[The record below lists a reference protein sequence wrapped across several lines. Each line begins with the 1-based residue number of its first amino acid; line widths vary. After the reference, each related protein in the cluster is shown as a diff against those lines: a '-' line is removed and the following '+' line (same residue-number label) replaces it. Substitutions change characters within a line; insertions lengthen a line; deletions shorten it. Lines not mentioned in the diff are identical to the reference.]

1 MATKKPN
8 TENKAP
14 ADAVATKATAAPS
27 ENDNLNNPPKT
38 EPVSDAER
46 EAKAEELAKQ
56 NEARAKAQASASSTE
71 SKDSPDDVA
80 KSNAEAAVAP
90 VIEGM
95 EDQPEVQERVRQAL
109 GNAGETPK
117 PTMVNGR
124 YVGDKK
130 LNEDTG
136 EWEDDEEAVA
146 TAGARRPSDIFD
158 RIGDAFLHEAQRLVI
173 EEIARAA
180 GLVDDTTDLPEG
192 MPTSKSTASLRT
204 DVSGFGGYAAGGGV
218 GARPVA
224 PGKDGKA
231 QAE

>member
-14 ADAVATKATAAPS
+14 AAAAAKS

-38 EPVSDAER
+38 EPMSDAER
-46 EAKAEELAKQ
+46 EAKAEELTKQ
-56 NEARAKAQASASSTE
+56 NEAQAQASASSAE

-80 KSNAEAAVAP
+80 ESNAEAAIAP

-130 LNEDTG
+130 LNEKTG
-136 EWEDDEEAVA
+136 EWEDDEDAVD

-180 GLVDDTTDLPEG
+180 GMGDDTTDLPEG

>member
-1 MATKKPN
+1 MATKKSS
-8 TENKAP
+8 TQNKAP
-14 ADAVATKATAAPS
+14 AATAAKP

-56 NEARAKAQASASSTE
+56 NEAQAKADAEAKTQASANTNE

-80 KSNAEAAVAP
+80 ESNAEAAIAP

-130 LNEDTG
+130 FNEKTG
-136 EWEDDEEAVA
+136 EWEADEDAVA

-158 RIGDAFLHEAQRLVI
+158 RIGEAFPHERQRLVI

-180 GLVDDTTDLPEG
+180 GLGDDSTDLPEG
-192 MPTSKSTASLRT
+192 MPATKSTASLRT

>member
-1 MATKKPN
+1 MATKKPD

-14 ADAVATKATAAPS
+14 AAAAAKS

-46 EAKAEELAKQ
+46 EAKAEELTKQ
-56 NEARAKAQASASSTE
+56 NEAQA
-71 SKDSPDDVA
+71 KDSPDDVA
-80 KSNAEAAVAP
+80 ESNAEAAIAP

-95 EDQPEVQERVRQAL
+95 EDQPEVQERVRQVL
-109 GNAGETPK
+109 GNAGESPK

-130 LNEDTG
+130 FNEKTG
-136 EWEDDEEAVA
+136 EWEDDEDAAA

-180 GLVDDTTDLPEG
+180 GLGDDTTDLPEG

>member
-1 MATKKPN
+1 MATNKSS
-8 TENKAP
+8 TQNKAP
-14 ADAVATKATAAPS
+14 AVETAKAATAAPT

-56 NEARAKAQASASSTE
+56 NEARAKADAEA
-71 SKDSPDDVA
+71 KDSPDDVA
-80 KSNAEAAVAP
+80 ESNAEAAIAP

-130 LNEDTG
+130 FNEKTG
-136 EWEDDEEAVA
+136 EW
-146 TAGARRPSDIFD
+146 
-158 RIGDAFLHEAQRLVI
+158 
-173 EEIARAA
+173 
-180 GLVDDTTDLPEG
+180 
-192 MPTSKSTASLRT
+192 
-204 DVSGFGGYAAGGGV
+204 
-218 GARPVA
+218 
-224 PGKDGKA
+224 
-231 QAE
+231 

>member
-1 MATKKPN
+1 MATKKPS

-14 ADAVATKATAAPS
+14 AATAANT

-46 EAKAEELAKQ
+46 EAKAEELAK
-56 NEARAKAQASASSTE
+56 
-71 SKDSPDDVA
+71 
-80 KSNAEAAVAP
+80 SNAEAAIAP

-109 GNAGETPK
+109 GNAGESPK
-117 PTMVNGR
+117 PTMVNGK

-130 LNEDTG
+130 FNEKTG
-136 EWEDDEEAVA
+136 EWEDDEDAVA

-180 GLVDDTTDLPEG
+180 GLGDDTTDLPEG

>member
-1 MATKKPN
+1 MAAKKP
-8 TENKAP
+8 TTKPTTQAQ
-14 ADAVATKATAAPS
+14 AVPQTQAAPQAT
-27 ENDNLNNPPKT
+27 EPDNLNNPPKT
-38 EPVSDAER
+38 EPVSEAER
-46 EAKAEELAKQ
+46 VARAEATTQQ
-56 NEARAKAQASASSTE
+56 NEAAAKAQASDQQAPET
-71 SKDSPDDVA
+71 PDAVA
-80 KSNAEAAVAP
+80 ESNAEAAIAP

-95 EDQPEVQERVRQAL
+95 EDQPEVKERVRQAL

-130 LNEDTG
+130 LNEETG
-136 EWEDDEEAVA
+136 EWEDDADAVA

-180 GLVDDTTDLPEG
+180 GLGDDTTDLPEG
-192 MPTSKSTASLRT
+192 MPTAKSTASLRT

-231 QAE
+231 QVE

>member
-1 MATKKPN
+1 MATKKPD

-14 ADAVATKATAAPS
+14 AAAAAKS

-38 EPVSDAER
+38 EPVSDADR
-46 EAKAEELAKQ
+46 EAKAEEQ
-56 NEARAKAQASASSTE
+56 
-71 SKDSPDDVA
+71 A

-95 EDQPEVQERVRQAL
+95 EDQPEVKERVRQAL

-130 LNEDTG
+130 FNEKTG
-136 EWEDDEEAVA
+136 EWEDDEDAVA

-180 GLVDDTTDLPEG
+180 GMGDDTTDLPEG

-218 GARPVA
+218 GARPVS

>member
-1 MATKKPN
+1 MATNKSS
-8 TENKAP
+8 TQNKAP
-14 ADAVATKATAAPS
+14 AAAAAKA

-56 NEARAKAQASASSTE
+56 NEAQAKE
-71 SKDSPDDVA
+71 SPDDVA
-80 KSNAEAAVAP
+80 ESNAEAAIAP

-130 LNEDTG
+130 FNEKTG
-136 EWEDDEEAVA
+136 EWEDDEDAAA

-180 GLVDDTTDLPEG
+180 GLGDDTTDLPEG

>member
-1 MATKKPN
+1 MATNKSS
-8 TENKAP
+8 TQNKAP
-14 ADAVATKATAAPS
+14 AVETAKAQA

-46 EAKAEELAKQ
+46 EAKAEELTKQ
-56 NEARAKAQASASSTE
+56 NEAQAKTQAST
-71 SKDSPDDVA
+71 SPDDVA
-80 KSNAEAAVAP
+80 ESNAEAAIAP

-95 EDQPEVQERVRQAL
+95 EDQPEVQERVRQVL
-109 GNAGETPK
+109 GNAGESPK

-130 LNEDTG
+130 LNEKTG
-136 EWEDDEEAVA
+136 EWEDDEDAVA

-180 GLVDDTTDLPEG
+180 GLGDNTTDLPEG

-231 QAE
+231 QVS

>member
-1 MATKKPN
+1 MATNKSS
-8 TENKAP
+8 TQNKAP
-14 ADAVATKATAAPS
+14 A
-27 ENDNLNNPPKT
+27 DNLNNPPKT
-38 EPVSDAER
+38 EPVSDADR

-56 NEARAKAQASASSTE
+56 NEAQAKTQAST
-71 SKDSPDDVA
+71 SPDDVA
-80 KSNAEAAVAP
+80 ESNAEAAIAP

-95 EDQPEVQERVRQAL
+95 EDRPEVQDRVRQAL

-130 LNEDTG
+130 FNEKTG
-136 EWEDDEEAVA
+136 EWEDDADAVA

-180 GLVDDTTDLPEG
+180 GLGDDTTDLPEG

-231 QAE
+231 QVS

>member
-1 MATKKPN
+1 MATKKPD

-14 ADAVATKATAAPS
+14 AASAAKS

-38 EPVSDAER
+38 EPMSDAER

-56 NEARAKAQASASSTE
+56 NEAQAQASASSAE

-80 KSNAEAAVAP
+80 ESNAEAAIAP

-95 EDQPEVQERVRQAL
+95 EDKPEVKERVRQAL

-130 LNEDTG
+130 LNEKTG
-136 EWEDDEEAVA
+136 EWEDDEDAVD

-180 GLVDDTTDLPEG
+180 GMGDDTTDLPEG

>member
-1 MATKKPN
+1 MATNKSS
-8 TENKAP
+8 TQNKAP
-14 ADAVATKATAAPS
+14 AASAAPAAAAAKS

-38 EPVSDAER
+38 EPVSDADR
-46 EAKAEELAKQ
+46 EAKAEEL
-56 NEARAKAQASASSTE
+56 
-71 SKDSPDDVA
+71 A

-95 EDQPEVQERVRQAL
+95 EDQPEVQERVRQVL

-130 LNEDTG
+130 FNEDTG
-136 EWEDDEEAVA
+136 EWEDDKDTVD

-180 GLVDDTTDLPEG
+180 GLGDDTTDLPEG

-204 DVSGFGGYAAGGGV
+204 DVSGLGGYAAGGGV

>member
-1 MATKKPN
+1 MATNKSS
-8 TENKAP
+8 TQNKAP
-14 ADAVATKATAAPS
+14 AVETAKAATAAPT

-56 NEARAKAQASASSTE
+56 NEAQAQASANSTE

-80 KSNAEAAVAP
+80 ESNAEAAVAP

-130 LNEDTG
+130 FNEKTG
-136 EWEDDEEAVA
+136 EWEDDADAVA

-180 GLVDDTTDLPEG
+180 GLGDDTTDLPEG

>member
-14 ADAVATKATAAPS
+14 A

-38 EPVSDAER
+38 EPMTDAER
-46 EAKAEELAKQ
+46 EAKAEELTKQ
-56 NEARAKAQASASSTE
+56 NEAQAKTQAASSTE
-71 SKDSPDDVA
+71 SKDSPDEVA
-80 KSNAEAAVAP
+80 ESNAEAAIAP

-130 LNEDTG
+130 LNEKTG
-136 EWEDDEEAVA
+136 EWEDDADAVA

-180 GLVDDTTDLPEG
+180 GMGDNTTDLPED

-231 QAE
+231 QVE

>member
-1 MATKKPN
+1 MATNKSS
-8 TENKAP
+8 TQNKAP
-14 ADAVATKATAAPS
+14 AVETAKAAAAAKV

-38 EPVSDAER
+38 EPVSDADR

-56 NEARAKAQASASSTE
+56 NEAQAKTQAST
-71 SKDSPDDVA
+71 SPDDVA
-80 KSNAEAAVAP
+80 ESNAEAAVAP

-95 EDQPEVQERVRQAL
+95 EDRPEVQERVRQAL

-130 LNEDTG
+130 FNEKTG
-136 EWEDDEEAVA
+136 EWEDDADAVA

-180 GLVDDTTDLPEG
+180 GLGDDTTDLPEG

>member
-1 MATKKPN
+1 MATKKSS
-8 TENKAP
+8 TQNKAP
-14 ADAVATKATAAPS
+14 AATAAKP

-46 EAKAEELAKQ
+46 EAKAEELAKK
-56 NEARAKAQASASSTE
+56 NEARSQAS
-71 SKDSPDDVA
+71 D
-80 KSNAEAAVAP
+80 NIEAAIAP
-90 VIEGM
+90 SIEGV
-95 EDQPEVQERVRQAL
+95 EDQPEVKERVRRAL
-109 GNAGETPK
+109 GGVGETPP
-117 PTMVNGR
+117 PTMVNGKSVIGKR
-124 YVGDKK
+124 
-130 LNEDTG
+130 LNENTG
-136 EWEDDEEAVA
+136 EWEDDPEAEESPVRAA
-146 TAGARRPSDIFD
+146 DIFD
-158 RIGDAFLHEAQRLVI
+158 RIGEAFPHERQRLVI

-180 GLVDDTTDLPEG
+180 GLGDDATDLPEG

>member
-1 MATKKPN
+1 MATNKSS
-8 TENKAP
+8 TQNKAP
-14 ADAVATKATAAPS
+14 AADAAKAATAAPT

-46 EAKAEELAKQ
+46 EAKAEELA
-56 NEARAKAQASASSTE
+56 E
-71 SKDSPDDVA
+71 
-80 KSNAEAAVAP
+80 SNAEAAIAP
-90 VIEGM
+90 VIEGI

-130 LNEDTG
+130 FNEKTG
-136 EWEDDEEAVA
+136 EWEDDADAVA

-180 GLVDDTTDLPEG
+180 GLGDDTTDLPEG

>member
-1 MATKKPN
+1 MATNKPS
-8 TENKAP
+8 TQNKAP
-14 ADAVATKATAAPS
+14 AAATKAAAAPA
-27 ENDNLNNPPKT
+27 ENDNLNNPPET
-38 EPVSDAER
+38 EPVSDADR
-46 EAKAEELAKQ
+46 EAKAEELTKQ
-56 NEARAKAQASASSTE
+56 NEAQASSNSTE
-71 SKDSPDDVA
+71 PKDSPDDVA
-80 KSNAEAAVAP
+80 ESNAEAAIAP

-130 LNEDTG
+130 FNEKTG
-136 EWEDDEEAVA
+136 EWEDDEDAVS

-180 GLVDDTTDLPEG
+180 GLGDDTTDLPEG

-231 QAE
+231 QVS